1 MSTVN
6 LTPELQL
13 AVEQFYY
20 REARLLD
27 SRQYQQWFALITED
41 LRYIIPSRVNVLVNN
56 RERGNED
63 MISIEREL
71 EGADSDGCPIRE
83 EGYMHMMIRVERAY
97 KMNSWSENPPARTR
111 RLVSNVEILSDEP
124 EALTVISNFHM
135 HYARPGSDNYLY
147 AGQRRDTLRKADGS
161 YKIAHREVVLD
172 YANVDYPTF
181 GLFF

>member
-1 MSTVN
+1 MSKVN

-20 REARLLD
+20 QEARLLD
-27 SRQYQQWFALITED
+27 GRQYQQWFALITED

-83 EGYMHMMIRVERAY
+83 EGYLQMMIRVERAY
-97 KMNSWSENPPARTR
+97 KVNSWSESPPARTR

-135 HYARPGSDNYLY
+135 YYARPGSDNYLY

-161 YKIAHREVVLD
+161 YKIAHREVILD
-172 YANVDYPTF
+172 YANIDYPTL

>member
-1 MSTVN
+1 MSKVT

-20 REARLLD
+20 REARMLD
-27 SRQYQQWFALITED
+27 GRQYQQWFALLCED
-41 LRYIIPSRVNVLVNN
+41 MRYIMPSRTNPLVDN

-71 EGADSDGCPIRE
+71 EGEDSDGCPIRE
-83 EGYMHMMIRVERAY
+83 EGYLQMMMRVERAY

-111 RLVSNVEILSDEP
+111 RIVGNIEITADDGDTLRI
-124 EALTVISNFHM
+124 VSNFHL
-135 HYARPGSDNYLY
+135 HYSRPGSGNFLY
-147 AGQRRDTLRKADGS
+147 SGQRRDTLLKVDGD
-161 YKIAHREVVLD
+161 YKIAHRTVIMD
-172 YANVDYPTF
+172 YANVDYPTL

>member
-20 REARLLD
+20 QEARMLD
-27 SRQYQQWFALITED
+27 SRQYQQWFALLTED
-41 LRYIIPSRVNVLVNN
+41 LRYIIPSRVNVLVDN

-111 RLVSNVEILSDEP
+111 RLVSNVEVLSDEP

-161 YKIAHREVVLD
+161 YKIAHREVILD

>member
-20 REARLLD
+20 QEARLLD

-56 RERGNED
+56 RERGNEE

-83 EGYMHMMIRVERAY
+83 EGYLQMMIRVERAY
-97 KMNSWSENPPARTR
+97 KMNSWSESPPPRTR

-147 AGQRRDTLRKADGS
+147 AGQRRDTLRKVEGS
-161 YKIAHREVVLD
+161 YKIAHREVILD

>member
-20 REARLLD
+20 QEARLLD

-41 LRYIIPSRVNVLVNN
+41 LRYIIPSRVNVMVNN
-56 RERGNED
+56 SERGNED

-83 EGYMHMMIRVERAY
+83 EGYLHMMIRVERAY

-111 RLVSNVEILSDEP
+111 RLVSNVEILSE
-124 EALTVISNFHM
+124 EAETLAVISNFHM
-135 HYARPGSDNYLY
+135 HYARPGGDNYLY

-161 YKIAHREVVLD
+161 YKIAHREVILD